1 MYFCIVNDFFMKK
14 FKSVLKLIRPSQY
27 VKNAFIFLPLFFVGQ
42 ITNPDLLI
50 NAVTAFVAFSLSA
63 SAVYILNDFLDIEA
77 DRLHPA
83 KKHRPLASGLISKNE
98 AFLLIAI
105 FSVAGV
111 SLITSQSS
119 QALVVLLAY
128 ITLNIF
134 YCFYLKH
141 IPIIDITIIAI
152 GFVLRLFVGSFV
164 TETPLS
170 MWIVLMTFLLALFLA
185 LAKRRDDVL
194 HFINTG
200 KKMRKVIYGYNLQ
213 FIDGAMVIMASVVIV
228 SYILYTTSLEAFQRN
243 QSEFLYL
250 TSLFVILGILRYLQI
265 SFVEKDSGSPTKI
278 MIKDKFIIITILT
291 WISSFVYLIYFND

>member
-1 MYFCIVNDFFMKK
+1 MKK

-27 VKNAFIFLPLFFVGQ
+27 IKNVFIFLPLFFVGQ
-42 ITNPDLLI
+42 ITNSDLLI
-50 NAVTAFVAFSLSA
+50 NAITAFVAFSLSA
-63 SAVYILNDFLDIEA
+63 SAVYILNDFLDVEA
-77 DRLHPA
+77 DRLHPT

-119 QALVVLLAY
+119 QALVLLLTY

-152 GFVLRLFVGSFV
+152 GFVLRLFLGSIV

-194 HFINTG
+194 HFMNTG

-213 FIDGAMVIMASVVIV
+213 FIDGAMIIMASVVIV
-228 SYILYTTSLEAFQRN
+228 SYILYTTSLEASQRI

-250 TSLFVILGILRYLQI
+250 TSLFVILGIFRYLQI
-265 SFVEKDSGSPTKI
+265 SFVEQDSGSPTKI
-278 MIKDKFIIITILT
+278 MIKDKFIIIIILT